1 MNLTRALNVAL
12 PDIPAR
18 TLSSQIHRLDPTATF
33 REHFEDGERIIR
45 VYLPSTGYMFRLS
58 PGQWALAQLFD
69 GKRTYAEIAELYSA
83 QTGERYDE
91 QTIAEFGGDMQ
102 SGDFWYRTPL
112 EQNVLL
118 LLQNKEER
126 RKNLRAK
133 SRYSDLSEIIFPAFN
148 PDRGLTWIYSKT
160 RWIYSR
166 WFTIVTLIF
175 FAITFAITVSH
186 WSEIGRDTLEFYKFN
201 ARTASD
207 IAILYLLGTFVVA
220 FHEYS
225 HAHAC
230 KHAGGRVPQMGF
242 ALVFLTPAFYT
253 DTTEGAVLGDR
264 TQRLVISLA
273 GIWGELMIC
282 SVATPIWWLTD
293 PNTTVHQ
300 AAYFMMMLSGLI
312 SLIMNWN
319 PLIKLD
325 GYYMLCEVIGIAD
338 LKEASTAYV
347 SAWVRRHI
355 WRLPVEVPY
364 VPKRRRIPFAIYALL
379 SGAYSYLILY
389 IVARFAGNVSRNFS
403 PEWAFV
409 PEYGVA
415 ALIFKSRIIL
425 LVNFMKLVYLDKK
438 DRLRAWL
445 QSRRGSLALVAALVL
460 FLIPVWHQSTV
471 GPFKLEP
478 LRRVMV
484 RTAVPGVLESTFVR
498 EGTVVAAGQPLATL
512 RNIPLESEVAEARAQ
527 YAVANSRARTASLQ
541 FKNYGAALQDRDRFA
556 TQAEQLGLKAAA
568 LQLTSPISGVVLTP
582 RLDDRRNSYLTQ
594 GTDLVEVADLD
605 TLRARILVS
614 EYDLY
619 KVHTGAPAKLQVEGI
634 PHIWDCQVI
643 FMAPVSSDSDPTLID
658 PALFKGLHPPRF
670 YLVELQVP
678 SQSGLLKPGMTGEAR
693 IYGQR
698 RTLAGLAF
706 ENLRVVLSRKI
717 W

>member
-1 MNLTRALNVAL
+1 VNLTRALTVAL

-18 TLSSQIHRLDPTATF
+18 TLSRIHRLDPTATF
-33 REHFEDGERIIR
+33 REHLEDGERVIR
-45 VYLPSTGYMFRLS
+45 VYLPSTGYMFMLS
-58 PGQWALAQLFD
+58 PAQWALAQLFD
-69 GKRTYAEIAELYSA
+69 GNRTYAEIAELYSA
-83 QTGERYDE
+83 QTGAHYDE
-91 QTIAEFGGDMQ
+91 RAIAEFAGDMA
-102 SGDFWYRTPL
+102 SSDFWYRTPL

-118 LLQNKEER
+118 VLQSKEER
-126 RKNLRAK
+126 RKSLNAK
-133 SRYSDLSEIIFPAFN
+133 SRWADLSEITFPAFN

-160 RWIYSR
+160 KWIYSR
-166 WFTIVTLIF
+166 WFTVITLIA
-175 FAITFAITVSH
+175 FAFTFAITISH
-186 WSEIGRDTLEFYKFN
+186 WSEIGRDTLEFYKFT
-201 ARTASD
+201 ARTATD
-207 IAILYLLGTFVVA
+207 IALLYVLGTIVVA
-220 FHEYS
+220 LHEYS

-230 KHAGGRVPQMGF
+230 KHTGGRVPAMGF

-282 SVATPIWWLTD
+282 SVATPIWWLTE
-293 PNTTVHQ
+293 PGTTIHF

-312 SLIMNWN
+312 SLVMNWN

-325 GYYMLCEVIGIAD
+325 GYYMLCEVIGVAD
-338 LKEASTAYV
+338 LKETSTAYV

-355 WRLPVEVPY
+355 WCLPVEVPY
-364 VPKRRRIPFAIYALL
+364 VPKRRRIPYAIYALL

-403 PEWAFV
+403 PEWAFI

-438 DRLRAWL
+438 DRFLGWLR
-445 QSRRGSLALVAALVL
+445 SRRAPLALAAAAVL
-460 FLIPVWHQSTV
+460 LLLPIWRQSTV

-478 LRRVMV
+478 LHRAIV
-484 RTAVPGVLESTFVR
+484 RTSVPGVVESTFVN
-498 EGTVVAAGQPLATL
+498 EGSIVSAGQPLATL
-512 RNIPLESEVAEARAQ
+512 RNIPLQSDLAEARAQ
-527 YAVANSRARTASLQ
+527 YAFADSRLRTASLQ
-541 FKNYGAALQDRDRFA
+541 FRNIGTAIQDRDRFA
-556 TQAEQLGLKAAA
+556 TQAEQLRLKSSA

-582 RLDDRRNSYLTQ
+582 HLADRRNSYLNP
-594 GTDLVEVADLD
+594 GTDLVEIADLD

-619 KVHTGAPAKLQVEGI
+619 KVRLGAPAKIQVEGI
-634 PHIWDCQVI
+634 PHLWSCEVTSI
-643 FMAPVSSDSDPTLID
+643 APASSESDPDLID
-658 PALFKGLHPPRF
+658 TTQFKGLNPPRF
-670 YLVELQVP
+670 YVVELQVP
-678 SQSGLLKPGMTGEAR
+678 SDSRQLKPGMAGVAR
-693 IYGQR
+693 VYNKHR
-698 RTLAGLAF
+698 SLASLAL
-706 ENLRVVLSRKI
+706 ENFRILLSRKI